1 MLYSHGEGSE
11 KQGYISYRSEAVTDA
26 IIINGPDCM
35 IIGLGSK
42 GLSWKELLSYIYM

>member
-1 MLYSHGEGSE
+1 M
-11 KQGYISYRSEAVTDA
+11 GYFLEIAYVYVTDA
-26 IIINGPDCM
+26 IIINGPDGM